1 MQYVT
6 LMKHFF
12 LRGDESKFA
21 SARCGLGPNLF
32 TPKDWRI
39 GCLVVDIPSHWFQV
53 IPCEASRSFATTHVS
68 WYRATRT
75 RCDWQRSARGTARTS
90 SFRPPR
96 SRRGYRRQ
104 ITSVKL
110 MWKAAR
116 RGCWNFAFGDGRL
129 SRNWRRVVKLLQI
142 GMIEQSDG
150 RFWHVLK
157 MFVVFC
163 CYLSSSQ
170 T

>member
-1 MQYVT
+1 
-6 LMKHFF
+6 
-12 LRGDESKFA
+12 
-21 SARCGLGPNLF
+21 
-32 TPKDWRI
+32 
-39 GCLVVDIPSHWFQV
+39 
-53 IPCEASRSFATTHVS
+53 
-68 WYRATRT
+68 
-75 RCDWQRSARGTARTS
+75 
-90 SFRPPR
+90 
-96 SRRGYRRQ
+96 
-104 ITSVKL
+104 
-110 MWKAAR
+110 
-116 RGCWNFAFGDGRL
+116 L